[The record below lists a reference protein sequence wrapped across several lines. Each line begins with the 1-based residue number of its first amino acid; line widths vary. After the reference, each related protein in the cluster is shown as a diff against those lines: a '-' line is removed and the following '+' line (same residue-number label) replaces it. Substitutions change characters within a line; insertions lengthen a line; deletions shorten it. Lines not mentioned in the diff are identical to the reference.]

1 MVKMKTRLTII
12 NAGKDEEQLEI
23 SYVTSRNVQWW
34 NFIGK
39 QFYSSSKANIFCVS
53 QQP

>member
-1 MVKMKTRLTII
+1 MAKVKTGLTITK
-12 NAGKDEEQLEI
+12 AGNDEEQLEI

-39 QFYSSSKANIFCVS
+39 QFHSSSKANTFCVS
-53 QQP
+53 QQH